1 MPRQI
6 PFPLGVSVA
15 IDRIALSAEG
25 GPIWSALSRRNLTGL
40 AIGAQKGSQVASVAL
55 SALKSIFFPWFV
67 QDADV
72 DHEYHAW

>member
-6 PFPLGVSVA
+6 PFALGVSVA
-15 IDRIALSAEG
+15 IDLIALSGEG